1 MGNSQNEMTQSESIE
16 LITSMINRARN
27 RFGEN
32 GFLYL
37 LWGWVVL
44 ICCLAQFILLYFFN
58 NINAYYLWYLTWIP
72 VIIYWVYVNKKK
84 KERIVSTYTSEIG
97 GYVWLV
103 FLICATLLVF
113 ILIKAG
119 AYNYIN
125 PAILVMYGMPTFLSG
140 VILKFKPLI
149 FGAICCWIF
158 SIIAV
163 YLAEPFPLLLIAL
176 AIIVGWIIPGYLLK
190 NRYQNNLD

>member
-16 LITSMINRARN
+16 LITSMINRAKN

-140 VILKFKPLI
+140 IILRFNPLKI
-149 FGAICCWIF
+149 GGICCWL
-158 SIIAV
+158 IAISS
-163 YLAEPFPLLLIAL
+163 PFVTYDYQLLLVACSVV
-176 AIIVGWIIPGYLLK
+176 AAWIIPGYLLK
-190 NRYQNNLD
+190 QKFKNEK